1 MRISDW
7 SSDVCSS
14 DLQLADAAAGG
25 GHELELQRL
34 ALGVV
39 PDAALQLGPVGGVEQ
54 RGGLGG
60 VVGVRLH
67 ILVVNPVERRGAG
80 LGDGLAA
87 LRSEERRVGKE
98 GVRTCR
104 FWWSTYHYTNKK
116 KKTK

>member
-39 PDAALQLGPVGGVEQ
+39 PAAALQLGPAGGVEQ

-60 VVGVRLH
+60 GVGVRLH

-80 LGDGLAA
+80 MGDGMAAIEEAPVDGTAVDRLDQRLAPPLGPQA
-87 LRSEERRVGKE
+87 PVGQ
-98 GVRTCR
+98 
-104 FWWSTYHYTNKK
+104 
-116 KKTK
+116 

>member
-14 DLQLADAAAGG
+14 DLQFADAAAGG
-25 GHELELQRL
+25 GHELERQRL

-39 PDAALQLGPVGGVEQ
+39 PDAALQLGPAGGVEQ

-80 LGDGLAA
+80 MGDGLEIGRASC
-87 LRSEERRVGKE
+87 RERVCQY
-98 GVRTCR
+98 V
-104 FWWSTYHYTNKK
+104 
-116 KKTK
+116 